1 MFKSKQKGF
10 AVFHLIFIALWLAAF
25 GGWVANL
32 IKFVGMIGSNEVTT
46 MFIARL
52 LGIPVAPL
60 GTVLGYF

>member
-10 AVFHLIFIALWLAAF
+10 AVFPLIFITLWFAAF

-32 IKFVGMIGSNEVTT
+32 VKLVGMIGSNEVTT
-46 MFIARL
+46 MFIARII
-52 LGIPVAPL
+52 GIPVAPL